1 MTRVN
6 TIKSNA
12 AIGSEIAAIAE
23 WHHDRNL
30 VNGATNKDQF
40 CKLVEEVGELANSIN
55 KNKPVIDDI
64 GDIIVV
70 LINIMEREGLTM
82 SECLIHAYDEIKDRK
97 GKMVNGSFV
106 KEGDL

>member
-1 MTRVN
+1 MRVN
-6 TIKSNA
+6 TSKSND
-12 AIGSEIAAIAE
+12 GVRFEIASIAS
-23 WHHDRNL
+23 WHHERNL
-30 VNGATNKDQF
+30 VDGVTNKDQF

-55 KNKPVIDDI
+55 KGKPVIDDI

-82 SECLIHAYDEIKDRK
+82 QQCLEHAYDEIKDRK
-97 GKMVNGSFV
+97 GKMINGTFV

>member
-1 MTRVN
+1 MKRVN
-6 TIKSNA
+6 TIKA
-12 AIGSEIAAIAE
+12 GYDLDLEVAAIAE

-30 VNGATNKDQF
+30 VDGATNKDQF
-40 CKLVEEVGELANSIN
+40 CKLIEEVGELANSIN
-55 KNKPVIDDI
+55 KGKPVIDDL

-82 SECLIHAYDEIKDRK
+82 AECLRHSYDEIKDRK
-97 GKMVNGSFV
+97 GKMINGSFI